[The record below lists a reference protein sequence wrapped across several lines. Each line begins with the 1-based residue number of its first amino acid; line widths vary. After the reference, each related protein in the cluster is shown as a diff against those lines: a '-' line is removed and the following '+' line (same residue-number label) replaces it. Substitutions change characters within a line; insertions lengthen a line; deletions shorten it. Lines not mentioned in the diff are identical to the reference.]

1 MSQEQKQQQQ
11 KGDPIL
17 EGQELGIQRGK
28 KEDVSLHTSFEGDD
42 SLIEDTERM
51 SRKLSG
57 ERDEVV
63 RGDVREG
70 VETRLHTTTA
80 EPRFNVRWILSP
92 HPWSSHLLRRS
103 TLKLASAHNHVQV
116 MSTTASGAA
125 DLPDTKLGGD
135 VKHLGESVLH
145 HKVCHTHTHTHSMYT
160 HSHDTDHDGRQGDAA

>member
-1 MSQEQKQQQQ
+1 MSQEQKQQ

-17 EGQELGIQRGK
+17 EGQEPGIQRGK
-28 KEDVSLHTSFEGDD
+28 KENVCLHTSFEGDN

-80 EPRFNVRWILSP
+80 EPRFNV
-92 HPWSSHLLRRS
+92 
-103 TLKLASAHNHVQV
+103 

-145 HKVCHTHTHTHSMYT
+145 HKTKMVGKETPLEPSVLDPGFTGMTANKS
-160 HSHDTDHDGRQGDAA
+160 SSNQ